1 MKTGKRPFTGS
12 FLGRNRKRKKQ
23 IKISCS
29 KRFDC
34 DRITDNVVIRTRA
47 EGDYLTIDAAGN
59 HKSIQDYFVD
69 EKIPRHK
76 RDQIILVCDGSHVM
90 WVVGYRI
97 SEYYKISNNTTRV
110 LEIVYGGTGNE

>member
-1 MKTGKRPFTGS
+1 
-12 FLGRNRKRKKQ
+12 
-23 IKISCS
+23 
-29 KRFDC
+29 
-34 DRITDNVVIRTRA
+34 
-47 EGDYLTIDAAGN
+47 
-59 HKSIQDYFVD
+59 VD

-76 RDQIILVCDGSHVM
+76 RDKIILVCDGSHVM